1 MAAPCCGASYA
12 APSYLSM
19 NFSAFEHW
27 TDGLR
32 VHSPMPN
39 DEGLRRCRCGRFILM
54 KDLVDIGDAESSDL
68 PPIDHVQEEQL
79 LTCIQQADREEVE
92 VAARLGY
99 WRYLNHPYREL
110 YRQHRDAEEA
120 ATKAAWVSAHPDRR
134 TWWGKL
140 LRQKP
145 PEYRRPPDSPLT
157 YPAFVATDEQR
168 QNMER
173 LCTLLSDLDGNSR
186 GFYTLE
192 LAELYRE
199 RGLFGEAER
208 VIQTLEPKDVNV
220 GSQLILQLIGERQP
234 APVRYRA

>member
-1 MAAPCCGASYA
+1 
-12 APSYLSM
+12 M

-27 TDGLR
+27 TDGWR
-32 VHSPMPN
+32 VHSLMPN
-39 DEGLRRCRCGRFILM
+39 DEGLRQCKCGRFVLM
-54 KDLVDIGDAESSDL
+54 RDLVELGAAESSDL
-68 PPIDHVQEEQL
+68 PPIAHVQEAQL
-79 LTCIQQADREEVE
+79 SACIEQADREEVE

-99 WRYLNHPYREL
+99 WRYLNHPYRER

-120 ATKAAWVSAHPDRR
+120 ATKAAWESAHPDRR
-134 TWWGKL
+134 SWWGKL

-173 LCTLLSDLDGNSR
+173 LCALLTDCNGNSR

-199 RGLFGEAER
+199 RGLFGESER

-220 GSQLILQLIGERQP
+220 GSQLILQLIAERQP